1 MCELRL
7 WDFLM
12 GKLPCPSSL
21 SAPVQ
26 PVISEKTNAAEKEM
40 LIAYYEDRLALYE
53 SQYSAYKTW
62 LDEDARAG
70 SILVASMEG
79 RFSADI
85 VELKRSHQM

>member
-1 MCELRL
+1 
-7 WDFLM
+7 
-12 GKLPCPSSL
+12 
-21 SAPVQ
+21 
-26 PVISEKTNAAEKEM
+26 M